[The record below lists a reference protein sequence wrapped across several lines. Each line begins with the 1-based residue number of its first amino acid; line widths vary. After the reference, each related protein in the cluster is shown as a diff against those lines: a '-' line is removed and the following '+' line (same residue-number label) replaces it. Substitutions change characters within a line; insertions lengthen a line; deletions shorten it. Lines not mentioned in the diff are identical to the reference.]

1 MILVFGSINIDL
13 LMPVPH
19 LPRPGETVL
28 GGEYALLP
36 GGKGANQALAAR
48 RAGAAVR
55 MAGAVGDDAFAAPA
69 LEGLRRG
76 GVDLAL
82 VRRVA
87 RPTGCATILVGPDG
101 ENVIA
106 VASGA
111 NAEVTAAQVPDEA
124 LRPDTVLVLQME
136 VPSGETA
143 ALIRRAAS
151 RGARIVL
158 NLAPALPLERGLWGD
173 IDVIVAN
180 EVEAASL
187 GEDPARVGATT
198 RQGFVITR
206 GADGAAAFLS
216 DGSSIAMPSLPIE
229 PVDTTGAGDTFVGV
243 FAAGLDRG
251 FGLAAAL
258 RRASAAAALA
268 CLARGAQ
275 TAMPDTTAIDDAV
288 RRLRIEGAA
297 SLDRPRRSSLISG
310 VGAGEVFA
318 EFEEHVLVNPALE
331 WDDQLGQAGR
341 LNPFPGIEFGMLGRE
356 VDFGIAAGKAHRKP
370 FLTLAAVAAAPHM
383 AGDLPG
389 QVVMVP
395 EAALGEY
402 FGLVGADLLGELA
415 QRRLARRLAGV
426 DAALRH
432 LPGGEAGRHIDA
444 PPHKDET
451 GRIDQHDADPRPVGL
466 QFALGEAHPTG
477 RCRRRPG
484 QFTRRPL
491 NRAMPRSMSTAR
503 AS

>member
-1 MILVFGSINIDL
+1 MILVFGSVNIDL

-87 RPTGCATILVGPDG
+87 QPTGCATILVGPDG

-143 ALIRRAAS
+143 ALIGRARS

-187 GEDPARVGATT
+187 GEDPARVGTRT

-206 GADGAAAFLS
+206 GADGATAFLS
-216 DGSSIAMPSLPIE
+216 DGGTIAVPSLPIE

-243 FAAGLDRG
+243 LATGLDRG

-258 RRASAAAALA
+258 RQASAAAALA

-275 TAMPDTTAIDDAV
+275 TAMPDTAAINDAM
-288 RRLRIEGAA
+288 RRLP
-297 SLDRPRRSSLISG
+297 D
-310 VGAGEVFA
+310 
-318 EFEEHVLVNPALE
+318 
-331 WDDQLGQAGR
+331 
-341 LNPFPGIEFGMLGRE
+341 
-356 VDFGIAAGKAHRKP
+356 
-370 FLTLAAVAAAPHM
+370 
-383 AGDLPG
+383 
-389 QVVMVP
+389 
-395 EAALGEY
+395 
-402 FGLVGADLLGELA
+402 
-415 QRRLARRLAGV
+415 
-426 DAALRH
+426 
-432 LPGGEAGRHIDA
+432 
-444 PPHKDET
+444 
-451 GRIDQHDADPRPVGL
+451 
-466 QFALGEAHPTG
+466 
-477 RCRRRPG
+477 
-484 QFTRRPL
+484 
-491 NRAMPRSMSTAR
+491 
-503 AS
+503 